1 MSCEDYKAYR
11 QRWANEDQR
20 RSADAMRGVRRFIV
34 FVAVMVILAAFLG
47 ALTR

>member
-11 QRWANEDQR
+11 QRWANEDHR
-20 RSADAMRGVRRFIV
+20 RATETMRKVRRFIV